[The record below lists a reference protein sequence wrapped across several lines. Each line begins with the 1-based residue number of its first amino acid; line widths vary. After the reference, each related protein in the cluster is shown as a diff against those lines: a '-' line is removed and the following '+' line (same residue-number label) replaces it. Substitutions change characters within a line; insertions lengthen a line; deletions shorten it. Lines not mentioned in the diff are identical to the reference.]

1 MKPKNGEWLIYP
13 SPSESVA
20 GITTIYTGYDG
31 SGNMVGQIAEIYG
44 SDKDAQAIA
53 KLMASAPAM
62 LEVLKNAEGVVRL
75 TSPSMAD
82 TIKEQI
88 AKAEGQEPPVITGDK
103 DTDELLEIERC
114 NQEDK
119 PWEMGTDQEG
129 ILMLDCEHKNKPIY
143 QPEEKDT
150 GIPES
155 YTCDDCGKEFD
166 IPEPDFDLM
175 NKE

>member
-1 MKPKNGEWLIYP
+1 MKHTKGKWFPRKCTDGEIDIASHLSETME
-13 SPSESVA
+13 SPSIAIVQPVSSMLAKV
-20 GITTIYTGYDG
+20 GGGTTEANARLI
-31 SGNMVGQIAEIYG
+31 
-44 SDKDAQAIA
+44 
-53 KLMASAPAM
+53 ASAPDM

-88 AKAEGQEPPVITGDK
+88 AKAEG
-103 DTDELLEIERC
+103 DTQ
-114 NQEDK
+114 N
-119 PWEMGTDQEG
+119 
-129 ILMLDCEHKNKPIY
+129 CEHKNKPIY

>member
-1 MKPKNGEWLIYP
+1 MQIITCDECNDTVFHSLDEKRFKPYKENI
-13 SPSESVA
+13 
-20 GITTIYTGYDG
+20 DG
-31 SGNMVGQIAEIYG
+31 SGLVYCDECF
-44 SDKDAQAIA
+44 DK
-53 KLMASAPAM
+53 
-62 LEVLKNAEGVVRL
+62 
-75 TSPSMAD
+75 
-82 TIKEQI
+82 
-88 AKAEGQEPPVITGDK
+88 GQEPPVITGDK